1 MNEYQLMEKEFL
13 QSIEMEKLNQEEAL
27 INEHIFGPVAE
38 C

>member
-13 QSIEMEKLNQEEAL
+13 QQFELEKLMQEESL